1 MEERRIADYFV
12 VAGMP
17 DEPQLLQD
25 SNFKESGHLRAASSI
40 EPITDIGVFFPL
52 LGEEVPEGYIVLES
66 TPTGLP
72 ANLNFGSLRSTECF
86 IYYRRGK
93 DRPPL
98 VDIGMMMSQSKKLI
112 PLLKCETFNFSFDC
126 VSFQVFF
133 TKVTSA

>member
-98 VDIGMMMSQSKKLI
+98 VDIGMVICLV
-112 PLLKCETFNFSFDC
+112 KCETFNFSFDW
-126 VSFQVFF
+126 VPFQVFF